1 MMLQK
6 FTTKEP
12 DDEQLEVALTA
23 LKAVINENKGDNMT
37 IRDIIIKYSQELEKI
52 SDTPRLDVEL
62 FLQKALGGVDRI
74 YIHLNLNKE
83 LTTEQ
88 YDEFIKQRKEWLQKT
103 IRDEFANSL
112 LAPDYRFFLENKFAD
127 ILAGKQKNWSIYE
140 IYNKNIY

>member
-1 MMLQK
+1 
-6 FTTKEP
+6 
-12 DDEQLEVALTA
+12 
-23 LKAVINENKGDNMT
+23 MT

-88 YDEFIKQRKEWLQKT
+88 YD
-103 IRDEFANSL
+103 
-112 LAPDYRFFLENKFAD
+112 
-127 ILAGKQKNWSIYE
+127 
-140 IYNKNIY
+140 